1 MALGMDRPGTGH
13 VQAGMGTGLG
23 ERKGPGF
30 VKRTANVEEKGED
43 TLPTTPTA
51 QREGPEQNHDSV
63 AHTYTCMHTLVPQTP
78 STVQLPSQMRVSSLR

>member
-1 MALGMDRPGTGH
+1 MDRPGTGH

-30 VKRTANVEEKGED
+30 VKRTVNVEEKGED

-51 QREGPEQNHDSV
+51 QREGPAQI
-63 AHTYTCMHTLVPQTP
+63 
-78 STVQLPSQMRVSSLR
+78 